1 MASPIPK
8 TTAFLTVEEYR
19 KLVNQNFQKEISE
32 GQLYDSRDLQRFN
45 ENDPYTLMFVQHGQF
60 GTALDE
66 GRALRVFNG
75 AMSWRKRH
83 NVFDISSSE
92 IPAEYIN
99 RHAIFFRNH
108 DKYNSPLLHFVVR
121 LMDKGKDDKE
131 AIKRLITY
139 TLEQHIREHPGQKVV
154 ILFDMSETVHFVV
167 RLMDKGKDDK
177 EAIKRLITYTLEQ
190 HIREHPGQKVVILFD
205 MSETGIGHMDYE
217 LVKFIIGS
225 AQNFYPGLLSYML
238 IYKMPWLLSAAWRI
252 IKGWLSTEAE
262 QFVKF
267 VDEKSI
273 TEYVSPDQLSPAM
286 GGTAAT
292 N

>member
-154 ILFDMSETVHFVV
+154 ILFDMSET
-167 RLMDKGKDDK
+167 
-177 EAIKRLITYTLEQ
+177 
-190 HIREHPGQKVVILFD
+190 
-205 MSETGIGHMDYE
+205 GIGHMDYE